1 MGPGPREGA
10 GACSFAARAGGGG
23 CWERPR
29 RIRRGAMIPAARRRR
44 LSGKRLGRRAVA
56 SGDSAPAGGLVQR
69 GCAPHCRRRKV
80 RSAPFPPAA
89 KTAPAPLRLLS
100 PPRGARRG
108 PFRSCPKRERAAP
121 GVREKALLATTL
133 HVRAKLLY
141 GSRRERVPAGLRW
154 LPDGRGGVRC
164 RLDSGFPR
172 RGCALGRGA
181 RRDLTSSSF
190 PVSRCGAPRIS
201 VTSVPLVP
209 PFARSASLRAGRV
222 EDGKGG

>member
-44 LSGKRLGRRAVA
+44 LSGKRLGRRAAA

-121 GVREKALLATTL
+121 GVREKALLAATL

-141 GSRRERVPAGLRW
+141 GGRRERVPACFRQTA
-154 LPDGRGGVRC
+154 DGRGGVTQRFGGLIPAARVC
-164 RLDSGFPR
+164 LGSGCKEGFDQLLFPR
-172 RGCALGRGA
+172 
-181 RRDLTSSSF
+181 
-190 PVSRCGAPRIS
+190 
-201 VTSVPLVP
+201 VPLRYALP
-209 PFARSASLRAGRV
+209 
-222 EDGKGG
+222 

>member
-44 LSGKRLGRRAVA
+44 LSGNRAGRRAAA

-121 GVREKALLATTL
+121 GVREKALLAATL

-141 GSRRERVPAGLRW
+141 GGRRERVPACFRQTA
-154 LPDGRGGVRC
+154 DGRGGVTQRFGGLIPAARVC
-164 RLDSGFPR
+164 LGSGCKEGFDQLLFPR
-172 RGCALGRGA
+172 
-181 RRDLTSSSF
+181 
-190 PVSRCGAPRIS
+190 
-201 VTSVPLVP
+201 VPLRYALP
-209 PFARSASLRAGRV
+209 
-222 EDGKGG
+222 

>member
-44 LSGKRLGRRAVA
+44 LSGKRLGRRAA
-56 SGDSAPAGGLVQR
+56 AWGDSAPAGGLVQR

-121 GVREKALLATTL
+121 GVREKALLAATL

-141 GSRRERVPAGLRW
+141 GGRRERVPACFRQTA
-154 LPDGRGGVRC
+154 DGRGGVTQRFGGLIPAARVC
-164 RLDSGFPR
+164 LGSGCKEGFDQLLFPR
-172 RGCALGRGA
+172 
-181 RRDLTSSSF
+181 
-190 PVSRCGAPRIS
+190 
-201 VTSVPLVP
+201 VPLRYALP
-209 PFARSASLRAGRV
+209 
-222 EDGKGG
+222 

>member
-44 LSGKRLGRRAVA
+44 LSGKRLGRRSAA

-89 KTAPAPLRLLS
+89 KTAPAPLLRLS
-100 PPRGARRG
+100 PSDPLRWAPEVGGLRQEPRQRSWHSPAEKNFSAGGAGGKRIGICFRRLR
-108 PFRSCPKRERAAP
+108 PAEVRLAKSRAAP
-121 GVREKALLATTL
+121 GCSLAL
-133 HVRAKLLY
+133 R
-141 GSRRERVPAGLRW
+141 
-154 LPDGRGGVRC
+154 
-164 RLDSGFPR
+164 
-172 RGCALGRGA
+172 
-181 RRDLTSSSF
+181 
-190 PVSRCGAPRIS
+190 
-201 VTSVPLVP
+201 
-209 PFARSASLRAGRV
+209 LRALICDAFVTNPGRWPI
-222 EDGKGG
+222 

>member
-1 MGPGPREGA
+1 MGRSKSVLAWALAPGEGA

-44 LSGKRLGRRAVA
+44 LSGKRLGRRSAA

-89 KTAPAPLRLLS
+89 KTAPAPLLLLS

-108 PFRSCPKRERAAP
+108 PRIETSKRKPSRGASLAPAGQFTFCAAP
-121 GVREKALLATTL
+121 GGKEKMLSANL
-133 HVRAKLLY
+133 HVRASLLKY
-141 GSRRERVPAGLRW
+141 EGRREMVPADLR
-154 LPDGRGGVRC
+154 
-164 RLDSGFPR
+164 
-172 RGCALGRGA
+172 
-181 RRDLTSSSF
+181 
-190 PVSRCGAPRIS
+190 
-201 VTSVPLVP
+201 
-209 PFARSASLRAGRV
+209 
-222 EDGKGG
+222 

>member
-44 LSGKRLGRRAVA
+44 LSGKRLGRRAAA

-108 PFRSCPKRERAAP
+108 PLSVLPQKRTRRARCKRKRRFWPRSGAFAP
-121 GVREKALLATTL
+121 LRYMGVGVRGCLR
-133 HVRAKLLY
+133 VF
-141 GSRRERVPAGLRW
+141 GRRLTGAAG
-154 LPDGRGGVRC
+154 
-164 RLDSGFPR
+164 
-172 RGCALGRGA
+172 
-181 RRDLTSSSF
+181 
-190 PVSRCGAPRIS
+190 
-201 VTSVPLVP
+201 
-209 PFARSASLRAGRV
+209 
-222 EDGKGG
+222 

>member
-44 LSGKRLGRRAVA
+44 LSGKRLGRRSAA

-89 KTAPAPLRLLS
+89 KTAPAPLLLLS
-100 PPRGARRG
+100 PPRGARWG
-108 PFRSCPKRERAAP
+108 PRIETSKRKCAAP
-121 GVREKALLATTL
+121 GGKEKMF
-133 HVRAKLLY
+133 
-141 GSRRERVPAGLRW
+141 RRVGLRQRRPPAAGEGW
-154 LPDGRGGVRC
+154 LAVPRGSQGRKR
-164 RLDSGFPR
+164 P
-172 RGCALGRGA
+172 ALGE
-181 RRDLTSSSF
+181 SF
-190 PVSRCGAPRIS
+190 GPGKSRIQSAPI
-201 VTSVPLVP
+201 
-209 PFARSASLRAGRV
+209 FAAAGRWSMRV
-222 EDGKGG
+222 AA

>member
-44 LSGKRLGRRAVA
+44 LSGKRLGRRAAA

-108 PFRSCPKRERAAP
+108 PLRSCPKRERAAP
-121 GVREKALLATTL
+121 GVREKALLAATL

-141 GSRRERVPAGLRW
+141 GGRRERVPACFRQTA
-154 LPDGRGGVRC
+154 DGRGGVTQRFGGLIPAARVC
-164 RLDSGFPR
+164 LGSGCKEGFDQLLFPR
-172 RGCALGRGA
+172 
-181 RRDLTSSSF
+181 
-190 PVSRCGAPRIS
+190 
-201 VTSVPLVP
+201 VPLRYALP
-209 PFARSASLRAGRV
+209 
-222 EDGKGG
+222 

>member
-1 MGPGPREGA
+1 MAEELP
-10 GACSFAARAGGGG
+10 GG
-23 CWERPR
+23 C
-29 RIRRGAMIPAARRRR
+29 RGGDQPP
-44 LSGKRLGRRAVA
+44 GDDLGRRTAA
-56 SGDSAPAGGLVQR
+56 TGDSAPAGGR
-69 GCAPHCRRRKV
+69 FHGGCAPHCRRRKV

-209 PFARSASLRAGRV
+209 PFARSASLRATLAV
-222 EDGKGG
+222 AEAPDLP

>member
-44 LSGKRLGRRAVA
+44 LSGKRLGRRSAA

-108 PFRSCPKRERAAP
+108 PLSVLPQKRTRRARCKRKSAF
-121 GVREKALLATTL
+121 
-133 HVRAKLLY
+133 
-141 GSRRERVPAGLRW
+141 
-154 LPDGRGGVRC
+154 GRN
-164 RLDSGFPR
+164 
-172 RGCALGRGA
+172 
-181 RRDLTSSSF
+181 
-190 PVSRCGAPRIS
+190 
-201 VTSVPLVP
+201 
-209 PFARSASLRAGRV
+209 FARSCKVAVRGSAYRCLLRFGLAFGHAMLFCDSCCCRPV
-222 EDGKGG
+222 ADGADLVGVVVAWSCFSFRYRSRSREESGSA

>member
-44 LSGKRLGRRAVA
+44 LSGKRLGRRSAA

-108 PFRSCPKRERAAP
+108 SAYRCLLRFGLADRHAILFCEVGTAVPWRMVRRSTGCKNAFDQLLFPRVPLRY
-121 GVREKALLATTL
+121 ALLW
-133 HVRAKLLY
+133 RAWGHLY
-141 GSRRERVPAGLRW
+141 GDAKGHSSV
-154 LPDGRGGVRC
+154 
-164 RLDSGFPR
+164 R
-172 RGCALGRGA
+172 RGRCPHRPAVGA
-181 RRDLTSSSF
+181 AITHRTAA
-190 PVSRCGAPRIS
+190 VSGMHI
-201 VTSVPLVP
+201 
-209 PFARSASLRAGRV
+209 
-222 EDGKGG
+222 